1 MHNYNVKIND
11 ASQLFCD
18 FEDTGVLHNGRKVYK
33 CKYCNMQLAMDN
45 PSTKVMCFAKK
56 RELDAMVN
64 PNTMQP
70 IDGITD
76 KNKIIEI
83 ATQQILDKGNLT
95 EQTFDTQNM
104 MLEHQK
110 RMADH
115 ENNMCS
121 KEQIDT
127 RMAVCQK
134 CEYFKENS
142 CLLCGCNVV
151 RERNYNNKLAKKN
164 QHCPIFK
171 WKAIQD

>member
-1 MHNYNVKIND
+1 MHNYDIKLND
-11 ASQLFCD
+11 TSQLFCD
-18 FEDTGVLHNGRKVYK
+18 FEYTGTIYNNKRVYGCKK
-33 CKYCNMQLAMDN
+33 CNIKLALDN

-64 PNTMQP
+64 PHTMQP

-83 ATQQILDKGNLT
+83 AAQQILEKGNIT
-95 EQTFDTQNM
+95 ESTFNNQTNQSSD
-104 MLEHQK
+104 
-110 RMADH
+110 
-115 ENNMCS
+115 NMCS
-121 KEQIDT
+121 KEQIEE
-127 RMAVCQK
+127 RMSICQK

-151 RERNYNNKLAKKN
+151 RERNYNNKLAKKD

-171 WKAIQD
+171 WKQITD